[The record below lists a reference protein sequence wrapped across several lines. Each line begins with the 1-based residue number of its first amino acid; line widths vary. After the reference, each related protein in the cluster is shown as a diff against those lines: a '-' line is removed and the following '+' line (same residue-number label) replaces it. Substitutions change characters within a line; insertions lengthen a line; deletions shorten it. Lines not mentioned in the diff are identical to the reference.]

1 MSSLKSPK
9 LCTFCGKP
17 GKMTKQHIWP
27 KWLSKIRSPNATS
40 HTQVTGQ
47 FLTRPD
53 QDSRPIA
60 QKIHQGHAGSRKIKN
75 VCQTCNNGWMSQFEE
90 AAKDAAVPLILDREF
105 SLTPYQQREL
115 ARWFAL
121 MTMMVEFTDPATAAL
136 TVEDR
141 NFLKIHHD
149 PPQTFKMWIGRYIGK
164 HPEQHW
170 CRHTGMNMSL
180 MPEASD
186 DPYKC
191 NTQVT
196 TIVLGALCIH
206 TYSST
211 VDPDFPGYVGAPIEQ
226 IWPVREQTIPWPPLV
241 GLGDDNII
249 MLAES
254 LGAHT
259 KPVPGWG

>member
-1 MSSLKSPK
+1 MS
-9 LCTFCGKP
+9 
-17 GKMTKQHIWP
+17 KQHIWP
-27 KWLSKIRSPNATS
+27 KWLSKIRKPLAAS
-40 HTQVTGQ
+40 HTQVTGE
-47 FLTRPD
+47 FL
-53 QDSRPIA
+53 SRPGLGNRPIVRN
-60 QKIHQGHAGSRKIKN
+60 IHQGHAGSRKIKT
-75 VCQTCNNGWMSQFEE
+75 VCQICNNGWMSQIEE
-90 AAKDAAVPLILDREF
+90 AAKDAAVPLILDRE
-105 SLTPYQQREL
+105 SKLTSDQQREL
-115 ARWFAL
+115 ARWFTL

-136 TVEDR
+136 TGKDR
-141 NFLKIHHD
+141 TFFKINRD
-149 PPQTFKMWIGRYIGK
+149 PPPNFKMWIGRYIGK

-170 CRHTGMNMSL
+170 CRHIGMNMSL
-180 MPEASD
+180 TPEPSD

-226 IWPVREQTIPWPPLV
+226 IWPLREQIIQWPLLV
-241 GLGDDNII
+241 GLNDNNII
-249 MLAES
+249 ALAES